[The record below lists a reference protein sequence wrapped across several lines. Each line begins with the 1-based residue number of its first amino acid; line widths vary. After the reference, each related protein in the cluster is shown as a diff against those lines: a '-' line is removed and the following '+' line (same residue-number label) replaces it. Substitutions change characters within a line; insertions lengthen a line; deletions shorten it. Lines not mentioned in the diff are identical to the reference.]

1 MKYFILE
8 TEKEFCDAPILN
20 KWKEEF
26 PSSLVCIKNFY
37 KIPERNIISISTNK
51 DTIFPA
57 IFISTYV
64 MVSEMVKSVIDMYGD
79 KVLAKDVV
87 LVDSARG
94 EIERY
99 FLVVLSEVSGEMQ
112 TLGRKRSVVIE
123 RNAGIPL
130 KDRNIFMLKLKERRK
145 IIVNLDFAESI
156 LRRSAQGI
164 CLEEIELK
172 EV

>member
-8 TEKEFCDAPILN
+8 PDKDFCDGPVLEN
-20 KWKEEF
+20 WKETF
-26 PSSLVCIKNFY
+26 PPSWVCKEHFY
-37 KIPERNIISISTNK
+37 RIPERNIVSVSTTR

-57 IFISTYV
+57 ILISPNV

-79 KVLAKDVV
+79 RVLAKEVV
-87 LVDSARG
+87 LVDSVREG
-94 EIERY
+94 IERY
-99 FLVVLSEVSGEMQ
+99 FLLVLSEVSGKME

-130 KDRNIFMLKLKERRK
+130 KDRNIFMMKLKEQKK

-164 CLEEIELK
+164 CMEEIELK

>member
-8 TEKEFCDAPILN
+8 PDKDFCDGPVLEN
-20 KWKEEF
+20 WKETF
-26 PSSLVCIKNFY
+26 SPSWVCKEHFY
-37 KIPERNIISISTNK
+37 RIPERNIVSVSTTR

-57 IFISTYV
+57 IFISPNV

-79 KVLAKDVV
+79 SVLAKDVV
-87 LVDSARG
+87 LVDSVRG
-94 EIERY
+94 GIERY
-99 FLVVLSEVSGEMQ
+99 FLVVLSEVSGEME
-112 TLGRKRSVVIE
+112 TLGRNGSVIIE

-130 KDRNIFMLKLKERRK
+130 KDRNIFMMKLKEQKK

-164 CLEEIELK
+164 CMEEIELK